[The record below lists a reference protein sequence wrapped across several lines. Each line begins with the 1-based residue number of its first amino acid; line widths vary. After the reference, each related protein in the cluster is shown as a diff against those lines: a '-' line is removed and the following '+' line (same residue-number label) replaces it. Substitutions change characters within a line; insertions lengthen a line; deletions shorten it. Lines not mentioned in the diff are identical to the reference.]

1 MSSLSGVFYETFPA
15 DEALRRNI
23 TRKVMFSVVEAV
35 NRATTEY
42 VKLAAV
48 EEMGDKTLWIMVSNA
63 DGVPRVIITDDK
75 AGDFV
80 VRFLG
85 DITSWSVWTG
95 TRKTVRNF
103 VKRVLNPN
111 KPKRGD
117 ESDCIGYALFSF
129 ANKLSNGVARMVA
142 GSLIPVS
149 ASLSLTVAD
158 LITQLRKSIPLSNP
172 VDEIREMLGLTPINI
187 VTDAMQAIADPSF
200 TVDPATEAA
209 IKKTHDKIRAA
220 WDTYHAQMLEY
231 QEVFWSVPKWVV
243 RYDATLGWT
252 AAKVRLVAR
261 WTDIEQK
268 PPFKNNFEYAVIH
281 KPTYYRKLADMPEQ
295 WRAEIVD
302 QLTFLQINR
311 AEPDEQVWSR
321 RAGFLARA
329 YEDFGSV
336 SPDKDLIYPLL
347 PVQDRVQP
355 RLGAAFDTDWFTAQ
369 DLGGRVYMMF
379 DGSIEMGSTA

>member
-1 MSSLSGVFYETFPA
+1 MSNLSGIFYETFPA

-48 EEMGDKTLWIMVSNA
+48 EEMGGRTLWIMVSNA
-63 DGVPRVIITDDK
+63 DGVPRVIITEDA

-85 DITSWSVWTG
+85 GVSWSTWMG

-103 VKRVLNPN
+103 VKRVLNTN

-117 ESDCIGYALFSF
+117 DSKSVGYALFSF
-129 ANKLSNGVARMVA
+129 ASTFAVPKSTTLSK
-142 GSLIPVS
+142 
-149 ASLSLTVAD
+149 TVAD
-158 LITQLRKSIPLSNP
+158 LITQLRGSMPLSNP
-172 VDEIREMLGLTPINI
+172 IDEIREMLGLTPINI

-200 TVDPATEAA
+200 TVDPATEVA
-209 IKKTHDKIRAA
+209 IKSTHAKIRAA

-231 QEVFWSVPKWVV
+231 HEVFWSVPKWVA

-252 AAKVRLVAR
+252 VAKIRLVMR
-261 WTDIEQK
+261 HTDLHKK
-268 PPFKNNFEYAVIH
+268 PINNDFEYTVIH

-311 AEPDEQVWSR
+311 AEPDERVWSY
-321 RAGFLARA
+321 RASILSRS
-329 YEDFGSV
+329 YEDFGSI

-355 RLGAAFDTDWFTAQ
+355 RLGAAFDSYWFTAQ
-369 DLGGRVYMMF
+369 DLGVRVHMMF
-379 DGSIEMGSTA
+379 DGSIEMEPTP

>member
-1 MSSLSGVFYETFPA
+1 MSNLSGIFYETFPA

-48 EEMGDKTLWIMVSNA
+48 EEMGGRTLWIMVSNA
-63 DGVPRVIITDDK
+63 DGIPRVIITDDTV
-75 AGDFV
+75 GDFV
-80 VRFLG
+80 VRFLSV
-85 DITSWSVWTG
+85 TSWSTWTG

-103 VKRVLNPN
+103 VKRVLNTN

-117 ESDCIGYALFSF
+117 DSKSIGYALFSF
-129 ANKLSNGVARMVA
+129 ASTFAVPKSTVLSK
-142 GSLIPVS
+142 
-149 ASLSLTVAD
+149 TVAN
-158 LITQLRKSIPLSNP
+158 LITQLRGSMPLSNP
-172 VDEIREMLGLTPINI
+172 IDEIREMLGFTPINI
-187 VTDAMQAIADPSF
+187 VTDAIQAIADPSF
-200 TVDPATEAA
+200 TVDPATEVA
-209 IKKTHDKIRAA
+209 IKSTHDKIRAA

-231 QEVFWSVPKWVV
+231 HEVFWSVPKWVV
-243 RYDATLGWT
+243 RYDAVLGWT
-252 AAKVRLVAR
+252 VAKIRLVMR
-261 WTDIEQK
+261 HTDLHKK
-268 PPFKNNFEYAVIH
+268 PINNDFEYTVIH
-281 KPTYYRKLADMPEQ
+281 KPTYYRKLADIPEQ

-311 AEPDEQVWSR
+311 AEPDESVWTR

-329 YEDFGSV
+329 YEDFGLI

-347 PVQDRVQP
+347 PVHDRVQP

-369 DLGGRVYMMF
+369 NLGSRVYMMF
-379 DGSIEMGSTA
+379 DGSIEMESTP

>member
-1 MSSLSGVFYETFPA
+1 MSNLSGIFYETFPA

-63 DGVPRVIITDDK
+63 DGVPRVIITEDA

-80 VRFLG
+80 VRFLNA
-85 DITSWSVWTG
+85 TSWSTWMG

-103 VKRVLNPN
+103 VKRVLNTN

-117 ESDCIGYALFSF
+117 DSKSVGYALFSF
-129 ANKLSNGVARMVA
+129 ASTFAVPKSTTLSK
-142 GSLIPVS
+142 
-149 ASLSLTVAD
+149 TVAD
-158 LITQLRKSIPLSNP
+158 LITQLRGSMPLSNP
-172 VDEIREMLGLTPINI
+172 IDEIREMLGLTPINI

-268 PPFKNNFEYAVIH
+268 PPFKNNFEYTVIH

-311 AEPDEQVWSR
+311 AEPDERVWSY
-321 RAGFLARA
+321 RASILSRS
-329 YEDFGSV
+329 YEDFGSI

-355 RLGAAFDTDWFTAQ
+355 RLGAAFDSYWFTAQ
-369 DLGGRVYMMF
+369 DLGVRVHMMF
-379 DGSIEMGSTA
+379 DGSIEMEPTP

>member
-1 MSSLSGVFYETFPA
+1 MSSLSGIFYETFPA
-15 DEALRRNI
+15 DEALRRSI

-42 VKLAAV
+42 IKLAAV

-63 DGVPRVIITDDK
+63 DGVPRVIITEDA

-80 VRFLG
+80 VRFLNA
-85 DITSWSVWTG
+85 TSWSTWMG

-103 VKRVLNPN
+103 VKRVLNTN

-117 ESDCIGYALFSF
+117 DSKSIGYALFSF
-129 ANKLSNGVARMVA
+129 ASTFAVPKSTTLSLMVA
-142 GSLIPVS
+142 ALI
-149 ASLSLTVAD
+149 A
-158 LITQLRKSIPLSNP
+158 QLRNSIPLSNP
-172 VDEIREMLGLTPINI
+172 VDEIREMLGATPINI
-187 VTDAMQAIADPSF
+187 VTDAIQAIADPSF

-252 AAKVRLVAR
+252 AAKVRLVMR
-261 WTDIEQK
+261 HTDLHKK
-268 PPFKNNFEYAVIH
+268 PINNDFEYTVIH

-311 AEPDEQVWSR
+311 AEPDERVWSY
-321 RAGFLARA
+321 RASILSRS
-329 YEDFGSV
+329 YEDFGSI

-355 RLGAAFDTDWFTAQ
+355 RLGAAFDSYWFTAQ
-369 DLGGRVYMMF
+369 DLGVRVHMMF
-379 DGSIEMGSTA
+379 DGSIEMEPTP

>member
-1 MSSLSGVFYETFPA
+1 MSSLSGVFYEMFPA

-48 EEMGDKTLWIMVSNA
+48 EEMGGRTLWIMVSNA
-63 DGVPRVIITDDK
+63 DGVPRMIITDDTV
-75 AGDFV
+75 GDFV
-80 VRFLG
+80 VRFL
-85 DITSWSVWTG
+85 DTTSWSTWTG

-103 VKRVLNPN
+103 VKRVLNTN
-111 KPKRGD
+111 QPKRGD
-117 ESDCIGYALFSF
+117 DSKSVGYTLFSF
-129 ANKLSNGVARMVA
+129 ASTFAAPKSTTLSKTVA
-142 GSLIPVS
+142 G
-149 ASLSLTVAD
+149 
-158 LITQLRKSIPLSNP
+158 LITQLRGSMPLSNP

-187 VTDAMQAIADPSF
+187 VTDAIQAIADPSF
-200 TVDPATEAA
+200 TVDPATEVA
-209 IKKTHDKIRAA
+209 IKSTHDKIRAA

-243 RYDATLGWT
+243 RYDAVLGWT
-252 AAKVRLVAR
+252 VAKIRLVMR
-261 WTDIEQK
+261 HTDLHKK
-268 PPFKNNFEYAVIH
+268 PINNDFEYTVIH

-329 YEDFGSV
+329 YEDFGSI

-347 PVQDRVQP
+347 PGLDRVQP
-355 RLGAAFDTDWFTAQ
+355 RLGAAFDTYWFA
-369 DLGGRVYMMF
+369 DSHLGGRAHMMF
-379 DGSIEMGSTA
+379 DGSIEMESTP

>member
-1 MSSLSGVFYETFPA
+1 MSSLSGIFYETFPA

-42 VKLAAV
+42 IKLAAV
-48 EEMGDKTLWIMVSNA
+48 EEMGDRTLWIMVSNA
-63 DGVPRVIITDDK
+63 DGVPRVIITEDA

-80 VRFLG
+80 VRFLSA
-85 DITSWSVWTG
+85 TSWSTWMG

-103 VKRVLNPN
+103 VKRVLNTN

-117 ESDCIGYALFSF
+117 DSKSIGYALFSF
-129 ANKLSNGVARMVA
+129 ASTFAVPKSTTLSLMVA
-142 GSLIPVS
+142 ALI
-149 ASLSLTVAD
+149 A
-158 LITQLRKSIPLSNP
+158 QLRNSIPLSNP
-172 VDEIREMLGLTPINI
+172 VDEIREMLGATPINI
-187 VTDAMQAIADPSF
+187 VTDAMQAVADPSF
-200 TVDPATEAA
+200 AVDPATEAA

-252 AAKVRLVAR
+252 AAKVRLVMR
-261 WTDIEQK
+261 HTDLHKK
-268 PPFKNNFEYAVIH
+268 PINNDFEYTVIH

-311 AEPDEQVWSR
+311 AEPDERVWSY
-321 RAGFLARA
+321 RASILSRS
-329 YEDFGSV
+329 YEDFGSI

-355 RLGAAFDTDWFTAQ
+355 RLGAAFDSYWFTAQ
-369 DLGGRVYMMF
+369 DLGVRVHMMF
-379 DGSIEMGSTA
+379 DGSIEMEPTP

>member
-1 MSSLSGVFYETFPA
+1 VKQEIEMSNLSGIFYETFPA

-48 EEMGDKTLWIMVSNA
+48 EEMGGRTLWIMVSNA
-63 DGVPRVIITDDK
+63 DGVPRVIITEDA

-85 DITSWSVWTG
+85 GVSWSTWMG

-103 VKRVLNPN
+103 VKRVLNTN

-117 ESDCIGYALFSF
+117 DSKSVGYALFSF
-129 ANKLSNGVARMVA
+129 ASTFAVPKSTTLSK
-142 GSLIPVS
+142 
-149 ASLSLTVAD
+149 TVAD
-158 LITQLRKSIPLSNP
+158 LITQLRGSMPLSNP
-172 VDEIREMLGLTPINI
+172 IDEIREMLGLTPINI

-200 TVDPATEAA
+200 TVDPATEVA
-209 IKKTHDKIRAA
+209 IKSTYAKIRAA

-231 QEVFWSVPKWVV
+231 HEVFWSVPKWVA

-252 AAKVRLVAR
+252 VAKIRLVMR
-261 WTDIEQK
+261 HTDLHKK
-268 PPFKNNFEYAVIH
+268 PINNDFEYTVIH

-311 AEPDEQVWSR
+311 AEPDERVWSY
-321 RAGFLARA
+321 RASILSRS
-329 YEDFGSV
+329 YEDFGSI

-347 PVQDRVQP
+347 PVQNRVQP
-355 RLGAAFDTDWFTAQ
+355 RLGAAFDTYWFTAQ
-369 DLGGRVYMMF
+369 DLGGRVHMMF
-379 DGSIEMGSTA
+379 DGSIEMEPTP

>member
-1 MSSLSGVFYETFPA
+1 MSNLSGIFYETFPA

-63 DGVPRVIITDDK
+63 DGVPRVIITEDA

-80 VRFLG
+80 VRFLSA
-85 DITSWSVWTG
+85 TSWSTWMG

-103 VKRVLNPN
+103 VKRVLNTN

-117 ESDCIGYALFSF
+117 DSKSVGYALFSF
-129 ANKLSNGVARMVA
+129 ASTFAVPKSTTLSK
-142 GSLIPVS
+142 
-149 ASLSLTVAD
+149 TVAD
-158 LITQLRKSIPLSNP
+158 LITQLRGSMPLSNP
-172 VDEIREMLGLTPINI
+172 IDEIREMLGLTPINI

-252 AAKVRLVAR
+252 VAKIRLVMR
-261 WTDIEQK
+261 HTDLHKK
-268 PPFKNNFEYAVIH
+268 PINNDFEYTVIH

-311 AEPDEQVWSR
+311 AEPDERVWSY
-321 RAGFLARA
+321 RASILSRS
-329 YEDFGSV
+329 YEDFGSI

-355 RLGAAFDTDWFTAQ
+355 RLGAAFDSYWFTAQ
-369 DLGGRVYMMF
+369 DLGVRVHMMF
-379 DGSIEMGSTA
+379 DGSIEMEPTP

>member
-1 MSSLSGVFYETFPA
+1 MSNLSGIFYETFPA

-48 EEMGDKTLWIMVSNA
+48 EEMGGRTLWIMVSNA
-63 DGVPRVIITDDK
+63 DGVPRVIITEDA

-85 DITSWSVWTG
+85 GVSWSTWMG

-103 VKRVLNPN
+103 VKRVLNTN

-117 ESDCIGYALFSF
+117 DSKSVGYALFSF
-129 ANKLSNGVARMVA
+129 ASTFAVPKSTTLSK
-142 GSLIPVS
+142 
-149 ASLSLTVAD
+149 TVAD
-158 LITQLRKSIPLSNP
+158 LITQLRGSMPLSNP
-172 VDEIREMLGLTPINI
+172 IDEIREMLGLTPINI

-311 AEPDEQVWSR
+311 AEPDERVWSY
-321 RAGFLARA
+321 RASILSRS
-329 YEDFGSV
+329 YEDFGSI

-355 RLGAAFDTDWFTAQ
+355 RLGAAFDSYWFTAQ
-369 DLGGRVYMMF
+369 DLGVRVHMMF
-379 DGSIEMGSTA
+379 DGSIEMEPTP

>member
-1 MSSLSGVFYETFPA
+1 MSNLSGIFYETFPA

-35 NRATTEY
+35 NRATAEY

-63 DGVPRVIITDDK
+63 DGVPRVIITEDA

-80 VRFLG
+80 VRFLSV
-85 DITSWSVWTG
+85 TSWSTWTG

-103 VKRVLNPN
+103 VKRVLNTN

-117 ESDCIGYALFSF
+117 DSKSIGYALFSF
-129 ANKLSNGVARMVA
+129 ASTFAVPKSTTLSK
-142 GSLIPVS
+142 
-149 ASLSLTVAD
+149 TVAK
-158 LITQLRKSIPLSNP
+158 LITQLRGFMPLSNP
-172 VDEIREMLGLTPINI
+172 IDEIREMLGLTPINI

-200 TVDPATEAA
+200 TVDPATEVA
-209 IKKTHDKIRAA
+209 IKSTYAKIRAA

-231 QEVFWSVPKWVV
+231 HEVFWSVPKWVV
-243 RYDATLGWT
+243 RYDAVLGWT
-252 AAKVRLVAR
+252 VAKIRLVMR
-261 WTDIEQK
+261 HTDLHKK
-268 PPFKNNFEYAVIH
+268 PINNDFEYTVIH

-311 AEPDEQVWSR
+311 AEPDESVWTR

-329 YEDFGSV
+329 YEDFGSI

-347 PVQDRVQP
+347 PVHDRVQP

-369 DLGGRVYMMF
+369 ELGSRVYMMF
-379 DGSIEMGSTA
+379 DGSI

>member
-1 MSSLSGVFYETFPA
+1 VKQEIEMSSLSGIFYETFTA

-63 DGVPRVIITDDK
+63 DGVPRVIITEDA

-80 VRFLG
+80 VRFLSV
-85 DITSWSVWTG
+85 TSWSTWMG

-103 VKRVLNPN
+103 VKRVLNTN

-117 ESDCIGYALFSF
+117 DSKSIGYALFSF
-129 ANKLSNGVARMVA
+129 ASTFAVPKSTTLSE
-142 GSLIPVS
+142 
-149 ASLSLTVAD
+149 TVAN
-158 LITQLRKSIPLSNP
+158 LITQLRGSMPLSNP
-172 VDEIREMLGLTPINI
+172 IDEIREMLGLTPINI
-187 VTDAMQAIADPSF
+187 VTDAIQAIADPSF
-200 TVDPATEAA
+200 TVDPATEVA
-209 IKKTHDKIRAA
+209 IKSTHDKIRAA

-231 QEVFWSVPKWVV
+231 HEVFWSVPKWVV
-243 RYDATLGWT
+243 RYDAALGWT
-252 AAKVRLVAR
+252 VAKIRLVMR
-261 WTDIEQK
+261 HTDLHKK
-268 PPFKNNFEYAVIH
+268 PINNDFEYTVIH

-329 YEDFGSV
+329 YEDFGSI

-347 PVQDRVQP
+347 PLPDRVQP
-355 RLGAAFDTDWFTAQ
+355 RLGAAFDGHWFTAQ
-369 DLGGRVYMMF
+369 ELGGYVNIMF
-379 DGSIEMGSTA
+379 DGSIEMESTA

>member
-1 MSSLSGVFYETFPA
+1 MSNLSGIFYETFPA

-48 EEMGDKTLWIMVSNA
+48 EEMGGRTLWIMVSNA
-63 DGVPRVIITDDK
+63 DGIPRVIITDDTV
-75 AGDFV
+75 GDFV

-85 DITSWSVWTG
+85 DVTSWTTWTG

-103 VKRVLNPN
+103 VKRVLNTN

-117 ESDCIGYALFSF
+117 DSKSIGYALFSF
-129 ANKLSNGVARMVA
+129 ASTFAVPKSTVLSK
-142 GSLIPVS
+142 
-149 ASLSLTVAD
+149 TVAN
-158 LITQLRKSIPLSNP
+158 LITQLRGSMPLSNP
-172 VDEIREMLGLTPINI
+172 IDEIREMLGFTPINI
-187 VTDAMQAIADPSF
+187 VTDAIQAIADPSF
-200 TVDPATEAA
+200 TVDPATEVA
-209 IKKTHDKIRAA
+209 IKSTHDKIRAA

-231 QEVFWSVPKWVV
+231 HEVFWSVPKWVV
-243 RYDATLGWT
+243 RYDAVLGWT
-252 AAKVRLVAR
+252 VAKIRLVMR
-261 WTDIEQK
+261 HTDLHKK
-268 PPFKNNFEYAVIH
+268 PINNDFEYTVIH

-329 YEDFGSV
+329 YEDFGLI

-347 PVQDRVQP
+347 RVHDRVQP

-369 DLGGRVYMMF
+369 NLGSRVYMMF
-379 DGSIEMGSTA
+379 DGSIEMESTP

>member
-1 MSSLSGVFYETFPA
+1 MSSLAGIFYETFPA

-42 VKLAAV
+42 IKLAAV
-48 EEMGDKTLWIMVSNA
+48 EEMGGRTLWIMVSNA
-63 DGVPRVIITDDK
+63 DGVPRVIITDDTV
-75 AGDFV
+75 GDFV

-85 DITSWSVWTG
+85 TTSWSTWRG

-103 VKRVLNPN
+103 VKRVLNTN

-117 ESDCIGYALFSF
+117 DSKSIGYALFSF
-129 ANKLSNGVARMVA
+129 ASTFAVPKSTVLSK
-142 GSLIPVS
+142 
-149 ASLSLTVAD
+149 TVAN
-158 LITQLRKSIPLSNP
+158 LITQLRGSMPLSNP
-172 VDEIREMLGLTPINI
+172 IDEIREMLGFTPINI
-187 VTDAMQAIADPSF
+187 VTDAIQAIADPSF
-200 TVDPATEAA
+200 TVDPATEVA
-209 IKKTHDKIRAA
+209 IKSTHDKIRAA

-231 QEVFWSVPKWVV
+231 HEVFWSVPKWVV

-252 AAKVRLVAR
+252 VAKIRLVMR
-261 WTDIEQK
+261 HTDLHKK
-268 PPFKNNFEYAVIH
+268 PINNDFEYTVIH

-329 YEDFGSV
+329 YEDFGLI

-347 PVQDRVQP
+347 PVHDRVQP

-369 DLGGRVYMMF
+369 NLGSRVYMMF
-379 DGSIEMGSTA
+379 DGSIEMESTP

>member
-1 MSSLSGVFYETFPA
+1 MSSLSGVFYERFPA

-48 EEMGDKTLWIMVSNA
+48 EEMGGKTLWIMVSNA
-63 DGVPRVIITDDK
+63 DGAPRVIITDDTV
-75 AGDFV
+75 GDFV

-85 DITSWSVWTG
+85 VVTSWATWTG

-103 VKRVLNPN
+103 VKRVLNTN

-117 ESDCIGYALFSF
+117 DSKSVGYVLFSF
-129 ANKLSNGVARMVA
+129 ASTFAVPKSTVLSQ
-142 GSLIPVS
+142 
-149 ASLSLTVAD
+149 TVAN
-158 LITQLRKSIPLSNP
+158 LIAQLRGSMPLSNP
-172 VDEIREMLGLTPINI
+172 IDEIREMLGLTPINI
-187 VTDAMQAIADPSF
+187 VTDAIQAIADPTF
-200 TVDPATEAA
+200 TVDPATEVA
-209 IKKTHDKIRAA
+209 IKSTHDKIRAA

-231 QEVFWSVPKWVV
+231 HEVFWSVPKWVV

-252 AAKVRLVAR
+252 VAKIRLVMR
-261 WTDIEQK
+261 HTDLHKK
-268 PPFKNNFEYAVIH
+268 PINNDFEYTVIH

-321 RAGFLARA
+321 RASILSRA
-329 YEDFGSV
+329 YEDFGLI

-369 DLGGRVYMMF
+369 SLGSRVYMMF
-379 DGSIEMGSTA
+379 DGSIEMGPTP

>member
-1 MSSLSGVFYETFPA
+1 VKQEIEMSSLLGIFYETFTA

-42 VKLAAV
+42 IKLAAV

-63 DGVPRVIITDDK
+63 DGVPRVIITEDA

-80 VRFLG
+80 VRFLSA
-85 DITSWSVWTG
+85 TSWSTWMG

-103 VKRVLNPN
+103 VKRVLNTN

-117 ESDCIGYALFSF
+117 DSKSIGYALFSF
-129 ANKLSNGVARMVA
+129 ASTFAVPKSTTLSLMVA
-142 GSLIPVS
+142 ALI
-149 ASLSLTVAD
+149 A
-158 LITQLRKSIPLSNP
+158 QLRNSIPLSNP
-172 VDEIREMLGLTPINI
+172 VDEIREMLGATPINI
-187 VTDAMQAIADPSF
+187 VTDAMQAVADPSF
-200 TVDPATEAA
+200 AVDPATEAA

-252 AAKVRLVAR
+252 AAKVRLVMR
-261 WTDIEQK
+261 HTDLHKK
-268 PPFKNNFEYAVIH
+268 PINNDFEYTVIH

-311 AEPDEQVWSR
+311 AEPDERVWSY
-321 RAGFLARA
+321 RASILSRS
-329 YEDFGSV
+329 YEDFGSI

-355 RLGAAFDTDWFTAQ
+355 RLGAAFDSYWFTAQ
-369 DLGGRVYMMF
+369 DLGVRVHMMF
-379 DGSIEMGSTA
+379 DGSIEMEPTP

>member
-1 MSSLSGVFYETFPA
+1 MSSLLGIFYETFTA

-63 DGVPRVIITDDK
+63 DGVPRVIITEDA

-80 VRFLG
+80 VRFLSA
-85 DITSWSVWTG
+85 TSWSTWMG

-103 VKRVLNPN
+103 VKRVLNTN

-117 ESDCIGYALFSF
+117 DSKSIGYALFSF
-129 ANKLSNGVARMVA
+129 ANTLSHGATRMMDGSPVRVSTTLSLMVA
-142 GSLIPVS
+142 ALI
-149 ASLSLTVAD
+149 A
-158 LITQLRKSIPLSNP
+158 QLRNSIPLSNP
-172 VDEIREMLGLTPINI
+172 VDEIREMLGATPINI
-187 VTDAMQAIADPSF
+187 VTDAMQAVADPSF
-200 TVDPATEAA
+200 AVDPATEAA

-252 AAKVRLVAR
+252 AAKVRLVMR
-261 WTDIEQK
+261 HTDLHKK
-268 PPFKNNFEYAVIH
+268 PINNDFEYTVIH

-311 AEPDEQVWSR
+311 AEPDERVWSY
-321 RAGFLARA
+321 RASILSRS
-329 YEDFGSV
+329 YEDFGSI

-355 RLGAAFDTDWFTAQ
+355 RLGAAFDSYWFTAQ
-369 DLGGRVYMMF
+369 DLGVRVHMMF

>member
-1 MSSLSGVFYETFPA
+1 MSNLSGIFYETFPA

-48 EEMGDKTLWIMVSNA
+48 EEMGGRTLWIMVSNA
-63 DGVPRVIITDDK
+63 DGIPRVIITDDTV
-75 AGDFV
+75 GDFV
-80 VRFLG
+80 VRFLSV
-85 DITSWSVWTG
+85 TSWSTWTG

-103 VKRVLNPN
+103 VKRVLNTN

-117 ESDCIGYALFSF
+117 DSKSIGYALFSF
-129 ANKLSNGVARMVA
+129 ASTFAVPKSTVLSK
-142 GSLIPVS
+142 
-149 ASLSLTVAD
+149 TVAN
-158 LITQLRKSIPLSNP
+158 LITQLRGSMPLSNP
-172 VDEIREMLGLTPINI
+172 IDEIREMLGFTPINI
-187 VTDAMQAIADPSF
+187 VTDAIQAIADPSF
-200 TVDPATEAA
+200 TVDPATEVA
-209 IKKTHDKIRAA
+209 IKSTHDKIRAA

-231 QEVFWSVPKWVV
+231 HEVFWSVPKWVV
-243 RYDATLGWT
+243 RYDAVLGWT
-252 AAKVRLVAR
+252 VAKIRLVMR
-261 WTDIEQK
+261 HTDLHKK
-268 PPFKNNFEYAVIH
+268 PINNDFEYTVIH

-329 YEDFGSV
+329 YEDFGLI

-347 PVQDRVQP
+347 PVHDRVQP

-369 DLGGRVYMMF
+369 NLGSRVYMMF
-379 DGSIEMGSTA
+379 DGSIEMESTP

>member
-63 DGVPRVIITDDK
+63 DGVPRVIITEDA

-80 VRFLG
+80 VRFLSV
-85 DITSWSVWTG
+85 TSWSTWMG

-103 VKRVLNPN
+103 VKRVLNSAP
-111 KPKRGD
+111 PKRGD
-117 ESDCIGYALFSF
+117 RSKSVGYALFSF
-129 ANKLSNGVARMVA
+129 ANKLSHGATRMMD
-142 GSLIPVS
+142 GSPVRVS
-149 ASLSLTVAD
+149 TTLSETVAS
-158 LITQLRKSIPLSNP
+158 LITQLRGFMPLSNP
-172 VDEIREMLGLTPINI
+172 IDEIREMLGLTPINI

-200 TVDPATEAA
+200 TVDPATEVA
-209 IKKTHDKIRAA
+209 IKSTYAKIRAA

-231 QEVFWSVPKWVV
+231 HEVFWSVPKWVA

-252 AAKVRLVAR
+252 VAKIRLVMR
-261 WTDIEQK
+261 HTDLHKK
-268 PPFKNNFEYAVIH
+268 PINNDFEYTVIH

-311 AEPDEQVWSR
+311 AEPDERVWSY
-321 RAGFLARA
+321 RASILSRS
-329 YEDFGSV
+329 YEDFGSI

-347 PVQDRVQP
+347 PVHDRVQP

-369 DLGGRVYMMF
+369 ELGGRVHMMF
-379 DGSIEMGSTA
+379 DGSIEMEPTP

>member
-1 MSSLSGVFYETFPA
+1 MSNLSGIFYETFPA

-42 VKLAAV
+42 IKLAAV
-48 EEMGDKTLWIMVSNA
+48 EEMGGRTLWIMVSNA
-63 DGVPRVIITDDK
+63 DGVPRVIITDDTV
-75 AGDFV
+75 GDFV

-85 DITSWSVWTG
+85 DVTSWTTWTG

-103 VKRVLNPN
+103 VKRVLNTN

-117 ESDCIGYALFSF
+117 DSKSIGYALFSF
-129 ANKLSNGVARMVA
+129 ASTFAVPKSTVLSK
-142 GSLIPVS
+142 
-149 ASLSLTVAD
+149 TVAN
-158 LITQLRKSIPLSNP
+158 LITQLRGSMPLSNP
-172 VDEIREMLGLTPINI
+172 IDEIREMLGRTPINI
-187 VTDAMQAIADPSF
+187 VTDSIQAIADPTF
-200 TVDPATEAA
+200 TVDPATEVA
-209 IKKTHDKIRAA
+209 IKSTHDKIRAA

-231 QEVFWSVPKWVV
+231 HEVFWSVPKWVV

-252 AAKVRLVAR
+252 VAKIRLVMR
-261 WTDIEQK
+261 HTDLHKK
-268 PPFKNNFEYAVIH
+268 PINNDFEYTVIH

-329 YEDFGSV
+329 YEDFGLI

-347 PVQDRVQP
+347 PVHDRVQP

-369 DLGGRVYMMF
+369 NLGSRVYMMF
-379 DGSIEMGSTA
+379 DGSMESTA

>member
-1 MSSLSGVFYETFPA
+1 VKQEIEMSNLSGIFYETFPA

-48 EEMGDKTLWIMVSNA
+48 EEMGGRTLWIMVSNA
-63 DGVPRVIITDDK
+63 DGVPRVIITEDA

-85 DITSWSVWTG
+85 GVSWSTWMG

-103 VKRVLNPN
+103 VKRVLNTN

-117 ESDCIGYALFSF
+117 DSKSVGYALFSF
-129 ANKLSNGVARMVA
+129 ASTFAVPKSTTLSK
-142 GSLIPVS
+142 
-149 ASLSLTVAD
+149 TVAD
-158 LITQLRKSIPLSNP
+158 LITQLRGSMPLSNP
-172 VDEIREMLGLTPINI
+172 IDEIREMLGLTPINI

-200 TVDPATEAA
+200 TVDPATEVA
-209 IKKTHDKIRAA
+209 IKSTYAKIRAA

-231 QEVFWSVPKWVV
+231 HEVFWSVPKWVA

-252 AAKVRLVAR
+252 VAKIRLVMR
-261 WTDIEQK
+261 HTDLHKK
-268 PPFKNNFEYAVIH
+268 PINNDFEYTVIH

-311 AEPDEQVWSR
+311 AEPDERVWSY
-321 RAGFLARA
+321 RASILSRS
-329 YEDFGSV
+329 YEDFGSI

-355 RLGAAFDTDWFTAQ
+355 RLGAAFDSYWFTAQ
-369 DLGGRVYMMF
+369 DLGVRVHMMF
-379 DGSIEMGSTA
+379 DGSIEMEPTP

>member
-1 MSSLSGVFYETFPA
+1 MSNLSGIFYETFPA

-48 EEMGDKTLWIMVSNA
+48 EEMGGRTLWIMVSNA
-63 DGVPRVIITDDK
+63 DGVPRVIITEDA

-85 DITSWSVWTG
+85 GVSWSTWMG

-103 VKRVLNPN
+103 VKRVLNTN

-117 ESDCIGYALFSF
+117 DSKSVGYALFSF
-129 ANKLSNGVARMVA
+129 ASTFAVPKSTTLSK
-142 GSLIPVS
+142 
-149 ASLSLTVAD
+149 TVAD
-158 LITQLRKSIPLSNP
+158 LITQLRGSMPLSNP
-172 VDEIREMLGLTPINI
+172 IDEIREMLGLTPINI

-200 TVDPATEAA
+200 TVDPATEVA
-209 IKKTHDKIRAA
+209 IKSTYAKIRAA

-231 QEVFWSVPKWVV
+231 HEVFWSVPKWVA

-252 AAKVRLVAR
+252 VAKIRLVMR
-261 WTDIEQK
+261 HTDLHKK
-268 PPFKNNFEYAVIH
+268 PINNDFEYTVIH

-311 AEPDEQVWSR
+311 AEPDERVWSY
-321 RAGFLARA
+321 RASILSRS
-329 YEDFGSV
+329 YEDFGSI

-355 RLGAAFDTDWFTAQ
+355 RLGAAFDSYWFTAQ
-369 DLGGRVYMMF
+369 DLGVRVHMMF
-379 DGSIEMGSTA
+379 DGSIEMEPTP

>member
-200 TVDPATEAA
+200 TVDPATEVA
-209 IKKTHDKIRAA
+209 IKSTYAKIRAA

-231 QEVFWSVPKWVV
+231 HEVFWSVPKWVA

-252 AAKVRLVAR
+252 VAKIRLVMR
-261 WTDIEQK
+261 HTDLHKK
-268 PPFKNNFEYAVIH
+268 PINNDFEYTVIH

-311 AEPDEQVWSR
+311 AEPDERVWSY
-321 RAGFLARA
+321 RASILSRS
-329 YEDFGSV
+329 YEDFGSI

-355 RLGAAFDTDWFTAQ
+355 RLGAAFDSYWFTAQ
-369 DLGGRVYMMF
+369 DLGVRVHMMF
-379 DGSIEMGSTA
+379 DGSIEMEPTP

>member
-1 MSSLSGVFYETFPA
+1 VKQEIEMSNLSGIFYETFPA

-48 EEMGDKTLWIMVSNA
+48 EEMGGRTLWIMVSNA
-63 DGVPRVIITDDK
+63 DGIPRVIITDDTV
-75 AGDFV
+75 GDFV
-80 VRFLG
+80 VRFLSV
-85 DITSWSVWTG
+85 TSWSTWTG

-103 VKRVLNPN
+103 VKRVLNTN

-117 ESDCIGYALFSF
+117 DSKSIGYALFSF
-129 ANKLSNGVARMVA
+129 ASTFAVPKSTVLSK
-142 GSLIPVS
+142 
-149 ASLSLTVAD
+149 TVAN
-158 LITQLRKSIPLSNP
+158 LITQLRGSMPLSNP
-172 VDEIREMLGLTPINI
+172 IDEIREMLGFTPINI
-187 VTDAMQAIADPSF
+187 VTDAIQAIADPSF
-200 TVDPATEAA
+200 TVDPATEVA
-209 IKKTHDKIRAA
+209 IKSTHDKIRAA

-231 QEVFWSVPKWVV
+231 HEVFWSVPKWVV

-252 AAKVRLVAR
+252 VAKIRLVMR
-261 WTDIEQK
+261 HTDLHKK
-268 PPFKNNFEYAVIH
+268 PINNDFEYTVIH

-329 YEDFGSV
+329 YEDFGLI

-347 PVQDRVQP
+347 PVHDRVQP

-369 DLGGRVYMMF
+369 SLGSRVYMMF
-379 DGSIEMGSTA
+379 DGSMESTA

>member
-1 MSSLSGVFYETFPA
+1 VKQEIEMSNLSGIFYETFPA

-48 EEMGDKTLWIMVSNA
+48 EEMGGRTLWIMVSNA
-63 DGVPRVIITDDK
+63 DGVPRVIITEDA

-85 DITSWSVWTG
+85 GVSWSTWMG

-103 VKRVLNPN
+103 VKRVLNTN

-117 ESDCIGYALFSF
+117 DSKSVGYALFSF
-129 ANKLSNGVARMVA
+129 ASTFAVPKSTTLSK
-142 GSLIPVS
+142 
-149 ASLSLTVAD
+149 TVAD
-158 LITQLRKSIPLSNP
+158 LITQLRGSMPLSNP
-172 VDEIREMLGLTPINI
+172 IDEIREMLGLTPINI

-200 TVDPATEAA
+200 TVDPATEVA
-209 IKKTHDKIRAA
+209 IKSTYAKIRAA

-231 QEVFWSVPKWVV
+231 HEVFWSVPKWVA

-252 AAKVRLVAR
+252 VAKIRLVMR
-261 WTDIEQK
+261 HTDLHKK
-268 PPFKNNFEYAVIH
+268 PINNDFEYTVIH

-311 AEPDEQVWSR
+311 AEPDERVWSY
-321 RAGFLARA
+321 RASILSRS
-329 YEDFGSV
+329 YEDFGSI

-355 RLGAAFDTDWFTAQ
+355 RLGAAFDTYWFTAQ
-369 DLGGRVYMMF
+369 DLGGRVHMMF
-379 DGSIEMGSTA
+379 DGSIEMEPTP